1 MATQD
6 LNTTLGHNR
15 TGLATSPL
23 HDELLTDAE
32 NPSGPL
38 PESALMNPESTLLAE
53 FRRDYVNE
61 ADALG
66 SIPPPATVKGMAK
79 SGVGALKN
87 QRTHVFID
95 KLAERMAF
103 ERNGVRLYEAALVK
117 ALAHGEGT
125 PVNVERLKQIRAQE
139 LEHAHLLQEAVVM
152 LGADPTAQT
161 PCADLAGVQSMGL
174 LHAITDPRTSLAQAL
189 STLLAGELIDVAS
202 WELLGRLARDMGQD
216 ALAERFER
224 ALQHE
229 NEHLETI
236 SRWYEA
242 MIAAESKLVS

>member
-38 PESALMNPESTLLAE
+38 PESALMNPEGTLLAE

-66 SIPPPATVKGMAK
+66 SIPPPATAKGMAK

-87 QRTHVFID
+87 QRVHVFID
-95 KLAERMAF
+95 KLAERLAF
-103 ERNGVRLYEAALVK
+103 ERGGARLYEAALVK
-117 ALAHGEGT
+117 ALAQAEGT
-125 PVNVERLKQIRAQE
+125 PVNIARMKEIRRQE
-139 LEHAHLLQEAVVM
+139 LEHAKLLQETIMA
-152 LGADPTAQT
+152 LG
-161 PCADLAGVQSMGL
+161 
-174 LHAITDPRTSLAQAL
+174 
-189 STLLAGELIDVAS
+189 
-202 WELLGRLARDMGQD
+202 
-216 ALAERFER
+216 
-224 ALQHE
+224 
-229 NEHLETI
+229 
-236 SRWYEA
+236 
-242 MIAAESKLVS
+242 